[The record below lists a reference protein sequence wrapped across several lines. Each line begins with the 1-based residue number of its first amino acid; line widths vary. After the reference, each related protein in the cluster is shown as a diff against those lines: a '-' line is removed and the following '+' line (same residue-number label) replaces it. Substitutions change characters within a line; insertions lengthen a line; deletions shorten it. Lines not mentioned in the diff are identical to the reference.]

1 MSETS
6 KNIIVTNT
14 GVYDME
20 LYDKDRTV
28 PEYGKAYIFREDYGD
43 DDVFFLYRGKIKKSS
58 IEPGIYV
65 DGDGFHEF
73 VHPDPDERADY
84 LIKTHV
90 SNMEPGNM
98 LVVLKDKKNI
108 QHVYNESTKLTIPEI
123 TTKDN
128 ILKRALK
135 QAFHAKHVSIEEVKD
150 GFSDR
155 NAFFNFSSVMRSE
168 DGNISFLL
176 MDRGCQALK
185 LGYSIILYELD
196 PENPVGKSLTAPEIQ
211 REINHLPIDM
221 QNPIVT
227 ETTDGASTID
237 GAGKII
243 VSSEDSFNIP

>member
-1 MSETS
+1 MEN
-6 KNIIVTNT
+6 KEIIVTNT
-14 GVYDME
+14 GVYDLE
-20 LYDKDRTV
+20 VYDKDHTV
-28 PEYGKAYIFREDYGD
+28 PEYGKAYVASKDYND
-43 DDVFFLYRGKIKKSS
+43 DDIFYLYRGKIKRSS

-65 DGDGFHEF
+65 DSDGFHEF
-73 VHPDPDERADY
+73 IEPDPDDRVNY
-84 LIKTHV
+84 IIKTHLA
-90 SNMEPGNM
+90 NMEPGNM

-123 TTKDN
+123 NSKDN

-135 QAFHAKHVSIEEVKD
+135 QAFHSKHVSIEEVKD

-196 PENPVGKSLTAPEIQ
+196 EENPVGKSLTAPDVQ
-211 REINHLPIDM
+211 KEINRIPIDM
-221 QNPIVT
+221 KNPIIS
-227 ETTDGASTID
+227 ENDSGASTID